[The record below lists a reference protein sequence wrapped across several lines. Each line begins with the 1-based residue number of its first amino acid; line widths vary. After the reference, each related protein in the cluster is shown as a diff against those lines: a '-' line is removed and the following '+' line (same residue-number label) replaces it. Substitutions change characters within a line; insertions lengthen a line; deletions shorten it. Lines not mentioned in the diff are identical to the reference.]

1 MYGVILSKSSSLLS
15 IRGDLLRV
23 LLPGIITVL
32 NSKVINIITIELVV
46 TLLNLLNKFIA
57 KNSKKILVC
66 LN

>member
-23 LLPGIITVL
+23 LLPGIIT
-32 NSKVINIITIELVV
+32 VINIITIELVV

>member
-46 TLLNLLNKFIA
+46 TLLNLLNKCIEKTQKRYSYA
-57 KNSKKILVC
+57 
-66 LN
+66 